1 MLIKMRILFMFKK
14 TGFTLAEIL
23 ISLAILGVVAA
34 VTLPSINANVNNQ
47 AMEKQTLK
55 FYTQFK
61 KAIDLYKAEEGVD
74 SITGND
80 FKPDTFASKYFNLAQ
95 KCNAD
100 DKCYP
105 DKYTSW
111 NGKDTSMDNV
121 NNFFNN
127 DGIYVLA
134 DGTVFSIDYDSD
146 ESVPLGV
153 YFDVNGK
160 KGPNKVGYDFWHF
173 NVYYDGSIDESSITP
188 EVREYGYNVLEGIDN
203 RFSYCKEGGYG
214 GCFGHFMRNNFKF
227 DY

>member
-1 MLIKMRILFMFKK
+1 MFKK

-61 KAIDLYKAEEGVD
+61 KAVDIYKAEEGVD
-74 SITGND
+74 RIDSGDFNVNKFVKNYFNVIQKCDEEDNCYAEKYTTVSRQETNGLGNPND
-80 FKPDTFASKYFNLAQ
+80 FFNSA
-95 KCNAD
+95 
-100 DKCYP
+100 
-105 DKYTSW
+105 
-111 NGKDTSMDNV
+111 
-121 NNFFNN
+121 
-127 DGIYVLA
+127 GIYVLA
-134 DGTVFSIDYDSD
+134 DGTVFSIQEPGGSPM
-146 ESVPLGV
+146 VV

-160 KGPNKVGYDFWHF
+160 KGPNTVGYDFWSF
-173 NVYYDGSIDESSITP
+173 DVFYDGSIDESSILP
-188 EVREYGYNVLEGIDN
+188 DIRIYSDVVKERVDN
-203 RFSYCKEGGYG
+203 RFSYCKEVGYG